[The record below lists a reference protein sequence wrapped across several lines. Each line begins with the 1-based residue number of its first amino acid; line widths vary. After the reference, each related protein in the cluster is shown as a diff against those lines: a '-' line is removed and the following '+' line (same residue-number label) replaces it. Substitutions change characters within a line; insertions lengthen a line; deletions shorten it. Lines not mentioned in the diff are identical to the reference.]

1 MGFTEDEFYKTPM
14 EKSNKE
20 WVTNYA
26 AGKYDELLDNIRKG
40 QLITEESAIPRGRR
54 GQPSAPW
61 NTIDEF
67 QMVAGQ
73 YYSDLLK
80 VLVDKQRDY
89 GPKNISAAP
98 GGPINGLLV
107 RMNDKMQRL
116 INLTYDNPN
125 DPSNESIKDSY
136 ADLANYCVIA
146 MMVLDNKWSG
156 ADNA

>member
-1 MGFTEDEFYKTPM
+1 
-14 EKSNKE
+14 
-20 WVTNYA
+20 
-26 AGKYDELLDNIRKG
+26 
-40 QLITEESAIPRGRR
+40 
-54 GQPSAPW
+54 
-61 NTIDEF
+61 
-67 QMVAGQ
+67 MVAGQ

-107 RMNDKMQRL
+107 RMNDKIQRL

-125 DPSNESIKDSY
+125 DPANETIKDSY

-146 MMVLDNKWSG
+146 MMVLDNKWKG
-156 ADNA
+156 AEDV

>member
-1 MGFTEDEFYKTPM
+1 MGFTEEEFYRTPM
-14 EKSNKE
+14 EVDDKT
-20 WVTNYA
+20 WVR
-26 AGKYDELLDNIRKG
+26 KYLDYSTKADEFEVEQPNL
-40 QLITEESAIPRGRR
+40 RGRR
-54 GQPSAPW
+54 GRRSSAPW
-61 NTIDEF
+61 STIDEF

-89 GPKNISAAP
+89 GPKNISLAP

-116 INLTYDNPN
+116 INLTYNNAGD
-125 DPSNESIKDSY
+125 DPTNEAIRDSY

-146 MMVLDNKWSG
+146 MMVLDNKWDG
-156 ADNA
+156 NENV